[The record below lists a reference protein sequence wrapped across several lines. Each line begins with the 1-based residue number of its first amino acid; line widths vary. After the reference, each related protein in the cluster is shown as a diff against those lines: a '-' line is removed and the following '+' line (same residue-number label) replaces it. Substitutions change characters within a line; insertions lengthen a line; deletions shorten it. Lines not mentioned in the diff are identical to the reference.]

1 MNNSM
6 EQQKTGSESD
16 KETLLKF
23 MQDAECLDALSKWTN
38 DFNIF
43 DVLKISRTEIRHSNL
58 LSWLI
63 DPNENHG
70 LGDSFL
76 YGIIVLLS
84 KELDQKT
91 ALHLLSSDLYS
102 YNVFRE
108 WNHIDILL
116 ISNQNRVVLAIEN
129 KVGAHEHN
137 SGNSEESQLITYKN
151 KITAQYYDYKKIYIY
166 LTPDGEE
173 PSDNDWITLNYSDV
187 VTVLEKVYSSKANQ
201 LGSDVSLLIKNYIDN
216 IKKNITMDQELIN
229 LCNSIY
235 NKHRRALDLIFE
247 NRDDV
252 VSQISNNCKS
262 IIEQIP
268 GVTFDNSSKS
278 KKYLKFRTTGLN
290 DAFQGIDPKY
300 YYYQFEI
307 DEKHITVMLE
317 YHKEKAEQ
325 LDDEIY
331 ETMMEFRKKFKFRAE
346 LTKPDWVWYRVWTHK
361 TDNVYDE
368 NWIKERIKKIM
379 DIDGSSSLNNN
390 KETE

>member
-1 MNNSM
+1 M

-16 KETLLKF
+16 KEALLKF

-151 KITAQYYDYKKIYIY
+151 KITSQYYDYKKIYIY

-187 VTVLEKVYSSKANQ
+187 VNVLEKVYSSKANQ

-216 IKKNITMDQELIN
+216 FKKNITMDQELIN

-346 LTKPDWVWYRVWTHK
+346 LTKPDWVWYRVWKHK
-361 TDNVYDE
+361 TDNVYDD

>member
-1 MNNSM
+1 M
-6 EQQKTGSESD
+6 EKQKTGSESD
-16 KETLLKF
+16 KEALLKF

-151 KITAQYYDYKKIYIY
+151 KITSQYYDYKKIYIY

-331 ETMMEFRKKFKFRAE
+331 ETMMEFRKKFKFCAE
-346 LTKPDWVWYRVWTHK
+346 PTKPDWVWYRVWKHK

-368 NWIKERIKKIM
+368 NWIKEKIKKIM

>member
-1 MNNSM
+1 M

-16 KETLLKF
+16 KEALLKF
-23 MQDAECLDALSKWTN
+23 MQDAECLDVLSKWTN

-76 YGIIVLLS
+76 YGIIALLS

-102 YNVFRE
+102 YIVFRE

-116 ISNQNRVVLAIEN
+116 ISHQNRVVLAIEN

-137 SGNSEESQLITYKN
+137 SGNSEESQLVTYKN
-151 KITAQYYDYKKIYIY
+151 KISSQYYDYKKIYIY

-187 VTVLEKVYSSKANQ
+187 VNVLEKVYSSKANQ

-252 VSQISNNCKS
+252 VSQISNNCKN

-317 YHKEKAEQ
+317 YYKEKAEQ
-325 LDDEIY
+325 LDDEIC
-331 ETMMEFRKKFKFRAE
+331 ETMMEFRKKFKFCAE
-346 LTKPDWVWYRVWTHK
+346 PTKPDWVWYRVWTHK

-379 DIDGSSSLNNN
+379 DIDGSSSLNNK

>member
-1 MNNSM
+1 M

-16 KETLLKF
+16 KEALLKF

-201 LGSDVSLLIKNYIDN
+201 LGSEVSLLIKNYIDN

-331 ETMMEFRKKFKFRAE
+331 ETMMEFRKKFKFCAE
-346 LTKPDWVWYRVWTHK
+346 PTKPDWVWYRVWKHK

-379 DIDGSSSLNNN
+379 DIDGSSSLNNK

>member
-1 MNNSM
+1 M

-16 KETLLKF
+16 KEALLKF

-151 KITAQYYDYKKIYIY
+151 KITSQYYDYKKIYIY

>member
-1 MNNSM
+1 M

-16 KETLLKF
+16 KEALLKF

-151 KITAQYYDYKKIYIY
+151 KITSHYYDYTKIYIY

-187 VTVLEKVYSSKANQ
+187 VNVLEKVYSSKANQ

-331 ETMMEFRKKFKFRAE
+331 ETMMEFRKKFKFCAE
-346 LTKPDWVWYRVWTHK
+346 PTQPDWVWYRVWKHK
-361 TDNVYDE
+361 TDNVYDD

>member
-1 MNNSM
+1 M
-6 EQQKTGSESD
+6 EKQKTGSESD
-16 KETLLKF
+16 KEALLKF

-151 KITAQYYDYKKIYIY
+151 KITSHYYDYTKIYIY

-187 VTVLEKVYSSKANQ
+187 VNVLEKVYSSKANQ
-201 LGSDVSLLIKNYIDN
+201 LGSEVSLLIKNYIDN

-331 ETMMEFRKKFKFRAE
+331 ETMMEFRKKFKFCAE
-346 LTKPDWVWYRVWTHK
+346 PTKPDWVWYRVWKHK

-379 DIDGSSSLNNN
+379 DIDGSSSLNNK

>member
-1 MNNSM
+1 M

-16 KETLLKF
+16 KEALLKF

-108 WNHIDILL
+108 SNHIDILL

-151 KITAQYYDYKKIYIY
+151 KITSQYYDYKKIYIY

-216 IKKNITMDQELIN
+216 IEKNITMDQELIN

-331 ETMMEFRKKFKFRAE
+331 ETMMEFRKKFKFCAE
-346 LTKPDWVWYRVWTHK
+346 PTKPDWVWYRVWKHK

>member
-1 MNNSM
+1 
-6 EQQKTGSESD
+6 
-16 KETLLKF
+16 
-23 MQDAECLDALSKWTN
+23 
-38 DFNIF
+38 
-43 DVLKISRTEIRHSNL
+43 
-58 LSWLI
+58 
-63 DPNENHG
+63 
-70 LGDSFL
+70 
-76 YGIIVLLS
+76 
-84 KELDQKT
+84 
-91 ALHLLSSDLYS
+91 
-102 YNVFRE
+102 
-108 WNHIDILL
+108 
-116 ISNQNRVVLAIEN
+116 
-129 KVGAHEHN
+129 
-137 SGNSEESQLITYKN
+137 
-151 KITAQYYDYKKIYIY
+151 
-166 LTPDGEE
+166 
-173 PSDNDWITLNYSDV
+173 
-187 VTVLEKVYSSKANQ
+187 
-201 LGSDVSLLIKNYIDN
+201 
-216 IKKNITMDQELIN
+216 MDQELIN

-252 VSQISNNCKS
+252 VSQISNNCKN

-268 GVTFDNSSKS
+268 GVTFDNSSIS

-346 LTKPDWVWYRVWTHK
+346 PTKPDWVWYRVWKHK

-368 NWIKERIKKIM
+368 NWIKERIKRIM
-379 DIDGSSSLNNN
+379 EIDGSSSLNNK

>member
-1 MNNSM
+1 M

-16 KETLLKF
+16 KEALLKF

-76 YGIIVLLS
+76 YGIIALLS

-137 SGNSEESQLITYKN
+137 SGNSEESQLVTYKN
-151 KITAQYYDYKKIYIY
+151 KISSQYYDYKKIYIY

-187 VTVLEKVYSSKANQ
+187 VNVLEKVYSSKANQ

-252 VSQISNNCKS
+252 VSQISNNCKN

-268 GVTFDNSSKS
+268 GVTFENTTKS
-278 KKYLKFRTTGLN
+278 KKYLKF
-290 DAFQGIDPKY
+290 
-300 YYYQFEI
+300 YQFEI

-325 LDDEIY
+325 LDEGIY

-346 LTKPDWVWYRVWTHK
+346 PTKPDWVWYRVWTHK

-379 DIDGSSSLNNN
+379 DIDGSSSLNNK

>member
-1 MNNSM
+1 M

-16 KETLLKF
+16 KEALLKF

-331 ETMMEFRKKFKFRAE
+331 ETMMEFRKKFKFCAE
-346 LTKPDWVWYRVWTHK
+346 PTKPDWVWYRVWKHK

-368 NWIKERIKKIM
+368 NWIKEKIKKIM

>member
-1 MNNSM
+1 M

-16 KETLLKF
+16 KEALLKF

-76 YGIIVLLS
+76 YGIIALLS

-151 KITAQYYDYKKIYIY
+151 KITSQYYDYTKIYIY

-187 VTVLEKVYSSKANQ
+187 VNVLEKVYSSKANQ

-331 ETMMEFRKKFKFRAE
+331 ETMMEFRKKFKFCAE
-346 LTKPDWVWYRVWTHK
+346 PTKPDWVWYRVWKHK

>member
-1 MNNSM
+1 M

-16 KETLLKF
+16 KEALLKF

-76 YGIIVLLS
+76 YGIIALLS
-84 KELDQKT
+84 KELNQKT

-151 KITAQYYDYKKIYIY
+151 KITSQYYDYKKIYIY

-290 DAFQGIDPKY
+290 DAFQEIDPKY

-331 ETMMEFRKKFKFRAE
+331 ETMMEFRKKFKFCAE
-346 LTKPDWVWYRVWTHK
+346 PTQPDWVWYRVWKHK
-361 TDNVYDE
+361 TDNVYDD

>member
-1 MNNSM
+1 M
-6 EQQKTGSESD
+6 EQQKTGSKSD
-16 KETLLKF
+16 KEALLKF

-151 KITAQYYDYKKIYIY
+151 KITSHYYDYTKIYIY

-187 VTVLEKVYSSKANQ
+187 VNVLEKVYSSKANQ

-331 ETMMEFRKKFKFRAE
+331 ETMMEFRKKFKFCAE
-346 LTKPDWVWYRVWTHK
+346 PTKPDWVWYRVWKHK

-379 DIDGSSSLNNN
+379 DIDGSSSLNNK

>member
-1 MNNSM
+1 M
-6 EQQKTGSESD
+6 
-16 KETLLKF
+16 
-23 MQDAECLDALSKWTN
+23 
-38 DFNIF
+38 
-43 DVLKISRTEIRHSNL
+43 
-58 LSWLI
+58 
-63 DPNENHG
+63 
-70 LGDSFL
+70 
-76 YGIIVLLS
+76 
-84 KELDQKT
+84 DQKT

-151 KITAQYYDYKKIYIY
+151 KITSHYYDYTKIYIY

-187 VTVLEKVYSSKANQ
+187 VNVLEKVYSSKANQ

-317 YHKEKAEQ
+317 YHKDKAEQ
-325 LDDEIY
+325 LDDEIC
-331 ETMMEFRKKFKFRAE
+331 ETMMEFRKKFKFCAE
-346 LTKPDWVWYRVWTHK
+346 PTKPDWVWYRVWTHK

-379 DIDGSSSLNNN
+379 DIDGSSSLNNK
-390 KETE
+390 KETEAFRLKS

>member
-1 MNNSM
+1 M
-6 EQQKTGSESD
+6 EQQKTGSVSD
-16 KETLLKF
+16 KEALLKF

-43 DVLKISRTEIRHSNL
+43 DVLKISRTEIRHGNL

-76 YGIIVLLS
+76 YGIIALLS

-102 YNVFRE
+102 YIVFRE

-116 ISNQNRVVLAIEN
+116 ISHQNRVVLAIEN

-137 SGNSEESQLITYKN
+137 SGNSEESQLVTYKN
-151 KITAQYYDYKKIYIY
+151 KITSHYYDYKKIYIY

-187 VTVLEKVYSSKANQ
+187 VNVLEKVYSSKANQ

-325 LDDEIY
+325 LDDEIC
-331 ETMMEFRKKFKFRAE
+331 ETMMEFRKMM
-346 LTKPDWVWYRVWTHK
+346 
-361 TDNVYDE
+361 
-368 NWIKERIKKIM
+368 KI
-379 DIDGSSSLNNN
+379 G
-390 KETE
+390 

>member
-1 MNNSM
+1 M

-16 KETLLKF
+16 KEALLKF
-23 MQDAECLDALSKWTN
+23 MQDAECLDVLSKWTN

-76 YGIIVLLS
+76 YGIIALLS

-102 YNVFRE
+102 YIVFRE

-116 ISNQNRVVLAIEN
+116 ISHQNRVVLAIEN

-137 SGNSEESQLITYKN
+137 SGNSEESQLVTYKN
-151 KITAQYYDYKKIYIY
+151 KISSQYYDYKKIYIY

-187 VTVLEKVYSSKANQ
+187 VNVLEKVYSSKANQ

-262 IIEQIP
+262 IIEQTP

-317 YHKEKAEQ
+317 YYKEKAEQ
-325 LDDEIY
+325 LDDEIC
-331 ETMMEFRKKFKFRAE
+331 ETMMEFRKKFKFCAE
-346 LTKPDWVWYRVWTHK
+346 PTKPDWVWYRVWTHK

-379 DIDGSSSLNNN
+379 DIDGSSSLNNK

>member
-1 MNNSM
+1 M

-16 KETLLKF
+16 KEALLKF

-116 ISNQNRVVLAIEN
+116 ISNQNRVVLAIDN

>member
-1 MNNSM
+1 M

-16 KETLLKF
+16 KEALLKF

>member
-1 MNNSM
+1 M
-6 EQQKTGSESD
+6 EQQKTGNESD
-16 KETLLKF
+16 KEALLKF

-76 YGIIVLLS
+76 YGIIALLS

-151 KITAQYYDYKKIYIY
+151 KITSHYYDYTKIYIY

-187 VTVLEKVYSSKANQ
+187 VNVLEKVYSSKANQ

-317 YHKEKAEQ
+317 YHKDKAEQ
-325 LDDEIY
+325 LDDEIC

-346 LTKPDWVWYRVWTHK
+346 PTKPDWVWYRVWTQK

>member
-1 MNNSM
+1 M

-16 KETLLKF
+16 KEALLKF

-151 KITAQYYDYKKIYIY
+151 KITSQYYDYKKIYIY

-379 DIDGSSSLNNN
+379 DIDGSSSLNNK

>member
-1 MNNSM
+1 M

-16 KETLLKF
+16 KEALLKF

-76 YGIIVLLS
+76 YGIIALLS

-151 KITAQYYDYKKIYIY
+151 KITSHYYDYTKIYIY

-187 VTVLEKVYSSKANQ
+187 VNVLEKVYSSKANQ

-252 VSQISNNCKS
+252 VSQISNNCKN

-331 ETMMEFRKKFKFRAE
+331 ETMMEFRKKFKFCAE
-346 LTKPDWVWYRVWTHK
+346 PTQPDWVWYRVWKHK
-361 TDNVYDE
+361 TDNIYDD

>member
-1 MNNSM
+1 M
-6 EQQKTGSESD
+6 EQKKTGSESD
-16 KETLLKF
+16 KEALLKF
-23 MQDAECLDALSKWTN
+23 MQDAECLDVLSKWTN

-76 YGIIVLLS
+76 YGIIALLS

-102 YNVFRE
+102 YIVFRE

-116 ISNQNRVVLAIEN
+116 ISHQNRVVLAIEN

-137 SGNSEESQLITYKN
+137 SGNSEESQLVTYKN
-151 KITAQYYDYKKIYIY
+151 KISSQYYDYKKIYIY

-187 VTVLEKVYSSKANQ
+187 VNVLEKVYSSKANQ

-252 VSQISNNCKS
+252 VSQISNNCKN

-278 KKYLKFRTTGLN
+278 K
-290 DAFQGIDPKY
+290 
-300 YYYQFEI
+300 
-307 DEKHITVMLE
+307 
-317 YHKEKAEQ
+317 
-325 LDDEIY
+325 
-331 ETMMEFRKKFKFRAE
+331 
-346 LTKPDWVWYRVWTHK
+346 
-361 TDNVYDE
+361 
-368 NWIKERIKKIM
+368 
-379 DIDGSSSLNNN
+379 
-390 KETE
+390 